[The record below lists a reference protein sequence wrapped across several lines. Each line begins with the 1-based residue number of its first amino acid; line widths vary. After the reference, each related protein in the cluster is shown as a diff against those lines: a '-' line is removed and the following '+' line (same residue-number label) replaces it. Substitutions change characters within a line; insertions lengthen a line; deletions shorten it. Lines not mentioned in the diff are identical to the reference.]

1 MLIECISYLF
11 KNIVGTVFV
20 LFILNK
26 LIGYKVQVKKAAT
39 AVSAVALVAMSTVPF
54 FTIKDTELVLSLAD
68 LSTLLLFSLFPYCIL
83 KSTKKKVF
91 FLFGFILNSVLDL
104 IVSVISTTA
113 KITSEATINC
123 IYAGILSVLLI
134 SVIIIYYKRD
144 FIVPV
149 DFFESIPPLFYIV
162 ILVASVATQYTL
174 MLAQDATFF
183 VDVAQL
189 LLIIAAGFIL
199 VCLSYMVFKYIT
211 VSLKEKDSL
220 EQLDLQIQHYEE
232 LAEKNRDIRRF
243 RHDFKNNM
251 YMLGVML
258 EENRIADAKEH
269 LSKMNVEIKETESKF
284 ATGNYFADA
293 LIAHKADEAL
303 KSNIQITFS
312 GSLSP
317 DKINN
322 SDLCTILAN
331 SLDNA
336 VRACIALAPC
346 TVHINATTNEKGC
359 TVTVTNPVPKKIE
372 IKNNTIKTSKKD
384 TENHGFGIGNI
395 KRTAQ
400 KYDGFVT
407 LNCTDT
413 EFSIKTGL
421 LFQ

>member
-1 MLIECISYLF
+1 MLIDCISYLF

-26 LIGYKVQVKKAAT
+26 LIGYNVQVKKTAA
-39 AVSAVALVAMSTVPF
+39 VISAVALTALSTVPF
-54 FTIKDTELVLSLAD
+54 FTTKDSELALSLAD
-68 LSTLLLFSLFPYCIL
+68 LSTLALFSLFPYCIL
-83 KSTKKKVF
+83 KSTKKKNF
-91 FLFGFILNSVLDL
+91 FFFGFILNSVLDL

-113 KITSEATINC
+113 KITSEAAVNC

-134 SVIIIYYKRD
+134 IVIIIYYKRD
-144 FIVPV
+144 FVVPV

-174 MLAQDATFF
+174 TLAKDATFF

-189 LLIIAAGFIL
+189 LLVIAAGFIL

-220 EQLDLQIQHYEE
+220 EQLDMQIKHYEE

-258 EENRIADAKEH
+258 EEGRIADAKEH
-269 LSKMNVEIKETESKF
+269 LSKLNVEIKETETKF
-284 ATGNYFADA
+284 TTGNYFADA
-293 LIAHKADEAL
+293 LISHKADEAI
-303 KSNIQITFS
+303 KNNIQIIFN
-312 GSLSP
+312 GSISP

-336 VRACIALAPC
+336 VRACTGLAPC
-346 TVHINATTNEKGC
+346 TIHINAITSEKGC
-359 TVTVTNPVPKKIE
+359 TITVSNPVSEKID

-384 TENHGFGIGNI
+384 AENHGFGIGNI
-395 KRTAQ
+395 KRTVQ

-407 LNCTDT
+407 LNSTDS
-413 EFSIKTGL
+413 EFSIKIGL
-421 LFQ
+421 LF

>member
-1 MLIECISYLF
+1 M
-11 KNIVGTVFV
+11 
-20 LFILNK
+20 
-26 LIGYKVQVKKAAT
+26 
-39 AVSAVALVAMSTVPF
+39 
-54 FTIKDTELVLSLAD
+54 
-68 LSTLLLFSLFPYCIL
+68 
-83 KSTKKKVF
+83 
-91 FLFGFILNSVLDL
+91 

-123 IYAGILSVLLI
+123 IYAGILLALLI

-258 EENRIADAKEH
+258 EENRITDAKEH

-336 VRACIALAPC
+336 VRACTALAPC
-346 TVHINATTNEKGC
+346 TVHISATTNEKGC
-359 TVTVTNPVPKKIE
+359 TITVTNPVPKKIE

-413 EFSIKTGL
+413 EFSLKTGL